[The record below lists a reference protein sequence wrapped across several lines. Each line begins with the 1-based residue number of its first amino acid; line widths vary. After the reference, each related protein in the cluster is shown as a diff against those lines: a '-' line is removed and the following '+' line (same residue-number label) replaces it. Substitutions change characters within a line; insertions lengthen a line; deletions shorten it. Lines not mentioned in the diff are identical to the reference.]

1 MLRFRLILLVLPLL
15 ISSCKADHVQLRAE
29 KYFISDE
36 GDAISEKWGNY
47 LFDHLS
53 KRTKSREKIVFK
65 TSNEGEEGKSKQIH
79 FAFVADMDYEYC
91 IVHLPEKLEIQV
103 KDEQTA
109 VWLLYQLIEKLGQ
122 EDSRFEVSDLPPA
135 ILNFADACENFDFS
149 YREAHLSANVDP
161 EFSALIGSN
170 NIDRDW
176 GIWGHNLGVAVS
188 VRDPMIFAETEGER
202 EEEQYCFSSGELFL
216 QVKNYIIDI
225 FGDGR
230 AEGYRFMIAPN
241 DNDIVCTC
249 ELCTEKGN
257 TGKNTSPAL
266 IHFLNRLGEEFPAH
280 NFYTLAYRTS
290 YEAPNMDLRENCGVF
305 FSTINLPKGKEINE
319 NAVFSTFKTEVKD
332 WQQKTENIYLW
343 DYISNFDDYLTPL
356 PILYGLKEQLKTF
369 KNLGIKG
376 VFLNGSGIGRAHV

>member
-36 GDAISEKWGNY
+36 GDAISEKWGDY

-53 KRTKSREKIVFK
+53 KRTKSRKKIVFK
-65 TSNEGEEGKSKQIH
+65 TSKEGEEGKSKQIH

-135 ILNFADACENFDFS
+135 TLNFADVCENFDFS

-188 VRDPMIFAETEGER
+188 VKDPMIFAETKG
-202 EEEQYCFSSGELFL
+202 
-216 QVKNYIIDI
+216 
-225 FGDGR
+225 GR
-230 AEGYRFMIAPN
+230 AILFFFRRAFLTSERLYYR
-241 DNDIVCTC
+241 
-249 ELCTEKGN
+249 
-257 TGKNTSPAL
+257 
-266 IHFLNRLGEEFPAH
+266 
-280 NFYTLAYRTS
+280 
-290 YEAPNMDLRENCGVF
+290 
-305 FSTINLPKGKEINE
+305 
-319 NAVFSTFKTEVKD
+319 
-332 WQQKTENIYLW
+332 
-343 DYISNFDDYLTPL
+343 
-356 PILYGLKEQLKTF
+356 
-369 KNLGIKG
+369 
-376 VFLNGSGIGRAHV
+376 